1 MSVTR
6 HGAKLR
12 AHALDALC
20 RARALPIGSC
30 DRNDLRQLAIGLR
43 WLERKEENVARVR
56 AAADSAGRYDDPIE
70 I

>member
-1 MSVTR
+1 MSVTQ

-12 AHALDALC
+12 AHALDVLC

-43 WLERKEENVARVR
+43 WLERKEANVSRVR
-56 AAADSAGRYDDPIE
+56 ADAESRGCDSAQIGR
-70 I
+70 